1 MNGPDPTQ
9 YAWWLA
15 SRAAGVTAYVLASVA
30 VLCGLMMAGRIA
42 KVPARKQ
49 LVRQVHEHAALA
61 GLVAMAVHGIT
72 LMGDRWLHPG
82 PAGVLVPFVIDYR
95 PVAVASGIV
104 AAYLTAGL
112 GLSFYV
118 KRRVGAARWR
128 KLHQFTMLAW
138 TLGLAHVYFAGTDA
152 PTLWLRLVLLWTAV
166 PVAVLFAVRLTEPRR
181 RAARRA
187 AATVRAPRTD
197 PVGAAGAHRR

>member
-1 MNGPDPTQ
+1 MTGPDPLQ
-9 YAWWLA
+9 YGWWLA

-30 VLCGLMMAGRIA
+30 VICGLMMAGRVA
-42 KVPARKQ
+42 RVPARKQ
-49 LVRQVHEHAALA
+49 MLRQVHEHAALA

-82 PAGVLVPFVIDYR
+82 PAGVLVPFVISYR
-95 PVAVASGIV
+95 PLAVASGIV
-104 AAYLTAGL
+104 AAYLSAGL

-138 TLGLAHVYFAGTDA
+138 ALGLVHAIFAGTDA

-166 PVAVLFAVRLTEPRR
+166 PIIVLFVVRVTASRR

-187 AATVRAPRTD
+187 AAPAPSSTARSQ
-197 PVGAAGAHRR
+197 PAR